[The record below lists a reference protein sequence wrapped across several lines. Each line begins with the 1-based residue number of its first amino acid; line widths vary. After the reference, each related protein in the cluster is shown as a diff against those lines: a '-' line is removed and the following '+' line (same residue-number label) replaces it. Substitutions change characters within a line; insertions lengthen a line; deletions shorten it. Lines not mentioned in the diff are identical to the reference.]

1 MFQESKKFFAS
12 KLETMRKEAEERAAS
27 LRAKK
32 GNYPYIDLKTAPI
45 NIEAVGMIPEA
56 EAREAKVAA
65 IEIKADRMAITAFD
79 PDDEPAK
86 KIIDELK
93 TKGYKLSVFT
103 TSLNSLGYVWEFYKY
118 IVKER
123 GKISGE
129 INIAEERLLEYEKS
143 LTSVDAIRKR
153 LSEMNSDGSY
163 TGEFLEVIMAG
174 ALGNDASD
182 IHLEP
187 AESEVKFRLRVDG
200 ILHDAFSDIK
210 KSAYLFILSRIKL
223 ISGLKINIHEE
234 PQDGRFSIKMQDKE
248 IDVRVAIA
256 PSAYGE
262 VVVMRLLDPKN
273 INVSLSDLG
282 FRDDDLETIK
292 RELANPN
299 GMILNTGPTGSGKT
313 TTLYTFLRHKNTPEI
328 KIITIE
334 DPIEYRLAGIE
345 QTQVKKEAG
354 YTFASGL
361 SSLLRQD
368 PDVILVGE
376 IRDKETAEISIQ
388 AALTGHLVF
397 STVHANEAAGAI
409 PRILD
414 LGVRAS
420 SIGPALNLVI
430 AQRLV
435 RKLCKSCRAESPI
448 SDDERKKFENFIAKL
463 PERVKGSFSAE
474 KIKTYKPVGCEKCNS
489 FGYKGRL
496 GLFELFMV
504 DAAVE
509 NMINKEIGEANL
521 RAFAVGQG
529 MITLQQDGILKV
541 LAGETTFEE
550 IESATGIID
559 WGNNA

>member
-1 MFQESKKFFAS
+1 
-12 KLETMRKEAEERAAS
+12 MRKEAEERAAS